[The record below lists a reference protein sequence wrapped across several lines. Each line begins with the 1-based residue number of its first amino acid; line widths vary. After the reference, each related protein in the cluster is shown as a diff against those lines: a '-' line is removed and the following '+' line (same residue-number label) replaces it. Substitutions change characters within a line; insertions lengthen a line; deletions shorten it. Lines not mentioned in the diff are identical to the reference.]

1 MNYCRAHM
9 LDLTVDMCLYVG
21 YNKLLSTS
29 DGLHVNCAYDNI
41 LESVFETKKKDSIL
55 ESTS

>member
-1 MNYCRAHM
+1 M

-29 DGLHVNCAYDNI
+29 HGLHVNCAYDNI
-41 LESVFETKKKDSIL
+41 LELVFEKKKIAFWNQQVNL
-55 ESTS
+55 YK

>member
-1 MNYCRAHM
+1 M

-41 LESVFETKKKDSIL
+41 LESVFETEKKDSIL